1 MVAESASAKG
11 LHSLIRGDCR
21 EGKKK
26 KKKKPNNTLVCEA
39 ASGNSPHSFLPLEM
53 QSMCTSR

>member
-26 KKKKPNNTLVCEA
+26 RKKKRTTPLCVR
-39 ASGNSPHSFLPLEM
+39 LPVGTVPTAF
-53 QSMCTSR
+53 CH

>member
-26 KKKKPNNTLVCEA
+26 KKKREKKNEQHPCV
-39 ASGNSPHSFLPLEM
+39 
-53 QSMCTSR
+53 

>member
-26 KKKKPNNTLVCEA
+26 KKEKKNEQHPCV
-39 ASGNSPHSFLPLEM
+39 
-53 QSMCTSR
+53 

>member
-26 KKKKPNNTLVCEA
+26 EKKKKTRKKKNEQHPCV
-39 ASGNSPHSFLPLEM
+39 
-53 QSMCTSR
+53 

>member
-26 KKKKPNNTLVCEA
+26 KKKRTTPLCVR
-39 ASGNSPHSFLPLEM
+39 LPVGTVPTAF
-53 QSMCTSR
+53 CH

>member
-26 KKKKPNNTLVCEA
+26 KKKKRKKNEQHPCV
-39 ASGNSPHSFLPLEM
+39 
-53 QSMCTSR
+53 